1 MSLNDVTTGI
11 GSLAIRILHRQDAD
25 DEDAVRWFPRQLVDV
40 ENVSY
45 VMWKDGATGDWRT
58 GTRLECFDYRG
69 RAYLYVKPDMG
80 NISMKALLWDEVR
93 YVL

>member
-11 GSLAIRILHRQDAD
+11 GSLAIRILHRQDAEGD
-25 DEDAVRWFPRQLVDV
+25 MVRFFPRQLVEADKV
-40 ENVSY
+40 RF
-45 VMWKDGATGDWRT
+45 VMWMDAAGGWRT
-58 GTRLECFDYRG
+58 GTILERFDYRG
-69 RAYLYVKPDMG
+69 RAFVRVASHTG